1 MTAAAYARFS
11 TEHQCS
17 IDVQFAKISKYCN
30 KHNLSLSDQH
40 MYSDEALSGMHVR
53 KRRGFL
59 DLMNAAESHE
69 IDCVVLYDITRGS
82 RDVENW
88 LHFRKRMMA
97 LNIPVY
103 SVMDRIGNLD
113 NPTDFLTEILTVSM
127 GQTHVLTSR
136 AKSMDKI
143 DYLAKQ
149 GKFCGG
155 YAPFGYQIEDGQYII
170 IPSEAEI
177 ISQIFTLYA
186 SGHSYSDII
195 DSLPAGLRGRRGR
208 PFGKNTIHTILK
220 NERYAGTYSWCKR
233 KVKYMTEWAGG
244 GASERAVTIPD
255 AIPAIID
262 KETWKKVQLRMES
275 NTHNKMNKSRQNRV
289 YLLSGLIRCGHCG
302 GAMSGV
308 TTINKKGYEYKF
320 YSCCNK
326 RRLRNCKAKNIAAND
341 IEPLVVNLVK
351 QSLLDKSLVEATA
364 DAILSVSQN
373 NKSTDLL
380 KGLQKE
386 LAQTDEKIQNFV
398 QAIAS
403 GITNPSVLAGLSE
416 QEAKKRVL
424 EEKIRFAE
432 PAAPITREAIIKQL
446 SNDIAVL
453 EQDPSAIA
461 QIIRRYVVAID
472 VYDDHIDIHTTADLA
487 RAAEELSH
495 DENID
500 IKKVYAAD
508 HSVNDVNTDGCGGW
522 I

>member
-30 KHNLSLSDQH
+30 EHNLSLSEQH

-53 KRRGFL
+53 RRRGFL

-113 NPTDFLTEILTVSM
+113 NPTDFLTEILTASM
-127 GQTHVLTSR
+127 GQTHILTSR

-143 DYLAKQ
+143 DYLVKQ

-155 YAPFGYQIEDGQYII
+155 YAPFGYRIEDGQYTI

-195 DSLPAGLRGRRGR
+195 NSFPAGLRGRRGR

-244 GASERAVTIPD
+244 ASERAVTIPD

-262 KETWKKVQLRMES
+262 KNV
-275 NTHNKMNKSRQNRV
+275 
-289 YLLSGLIRCGHCG
+289 
-302 GAMSGV
+302 
-308 TTINKKGYEYKF
+308 
-320 YSCCNK
+320 
-326 RRLRNCKAKNIAAND
+326 
-341 IEPLVVNLVK
+341 
-351 QSLLDKSLVEATA
+351 
-364 DAILSVSQN
+364 
-373 NKSTDLL
+373 
-380 KGLQKE
+380 
-386 LAQTDEKIQNFV
+386 
-398 QAIAS
+398 
-403 GITNPSVLAGLSE
+403 
-416 QEAKKRVL
+416 
-424 EEKIRFAE
+424 
-432 PAAPITREAIIKQL
+432 
-446 SNDIAVL
+446 
-453 EQDPSAIA
+453 
-461 QIIRRYVVAID
+461 

-508 HSVNDVNTDGCGGW
+508 HSANNVNTDGCGGW